1 MNTTV
6 SGHQVNGG
14 ATKRGAPDPTLVL
27 PEGVKAAGSRA
38 DALIE
43 QARQAKI
50 ANEAAGGNE
59 LVKPLVPASRPNP
72 GVITG
77 DFDPR
82 NPRPPEFDPASNGQG
97 QSSPPPPRFQPAAP
111 NPPQVSPPPAPQQA
125 TPQNEGD
132 WEHQFKSLKGRY
144 DRETENTRRLQQ
156 TLQDQQRLL
165 AQVGS
170 PPAAPQGEGS
180 GLRFDVKPPP
190 RSKSYSRRSCRVWA
204 GTYGRGGPSRR
215 RGL

>member
-6 SGHQVNGG
+6 GGHQVNGG
-14 ATKRGAPDPTLVL
+14 ATKRGAPDPAVTL
-27 PEGVKAAGSRA
+27 PDGVKAAGSRA

-59 LVKPLVPASRPNP
+59 LVKPLIPPPSRPNP
-72 GVITG
+72 NIVTG

-82 NPRPPEFDPASNGQG
+82 NPRPPEFSAEAGQ
-97 QSSPPPPRFQPAAP
+97 QPPPPPRFQPAAP
-111 NPPQVSPPPAPQQA
+111 NPPPAPQQA

-144 DRETENTRRLQQ
+144 DREGFELM
-156 TLQDQQRLL
+156 LPIPFVL
-165 AQVGS
+165 GS
-170 PPAAPQGEGS
+170 
-180 GLRFDVKPPP
+180 
-190 RSKSYSRRSCRVWA
+190 
-204 GTYGRGGPSRR
+204 
-215 RGL
+215 

>member
-6 SGHQVNGG
+6 GGHQVNGG

-82 NPRPPEFDPASNGQG
+82 NPRPPEFDPASNRDRASRHRPRHG
-97 QSSPPPPRFQPAAP
+97 SSPLRPTRHRLARPRLP
-111 NPPQVSPPPAPQQA
+111 NRQLPKTKA
-125 TPQNEGD
+125 TGSINS
-132 WEHQFKSLKGRY
+132 SL
-144 DRETENTRRLQQ
+144 
-156 TLQDQQRLL
+156 
-165 AQVGS
+165 
-170 PPAAPQGEGS
+170 
-180 GLRFDVKPPP
+180 LRDVMT
-190 RSKSYSRRSCRVWA
+190 V
-204 GTYGRGGPSRR
+204 RR
-215 RGL
+215 RIPVAYNRRYKINKGCWRKLAPRPLRLRARGVGYVST